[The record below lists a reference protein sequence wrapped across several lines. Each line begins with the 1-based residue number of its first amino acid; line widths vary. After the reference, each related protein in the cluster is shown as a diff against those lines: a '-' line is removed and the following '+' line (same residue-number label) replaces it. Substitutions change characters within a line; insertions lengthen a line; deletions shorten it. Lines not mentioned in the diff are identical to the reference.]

1 MLEVVTD
8 QVRTAAR
15 ALDFPAVTLPDR
27 TIAAGELAWSAFL
40 AIADLTTLES
50 AQRVLRR
57 RTPPPRTAGASGG
70 ATRKETDR

>member
-15 ALDFPAVTLPDR
+15 VLDFPAVTLPDR

-57 RTPPPRTAGASGG
+57 RTPPRTAGASGG